1 MSKPMI
7 PNYPLSETDQ
17 TKLFCA
23 GYVLVKAMVD
33 EKKVT
38 IVDPTGSTIS
48 YNFPS
53 KRAVSSFVAEAA
65 LTRGTIVND
74 PHGSL
79 HKTSKTRLL
88 ADGYTFIRLHVQDR
102 SIKAKTL
109 QKDWHKL
116 MDIPE
121 GKDLISE
128 FIKVL
133 NNSKTL
139 QL

>member
-1 MSKPMI
+1 MSKI
-7 PNYPLSETDQ
+7 KEYPISEQDQ
-17 TKLFCA
+17 TKLFTA
-23 GYVLVKAMVD
+23 GYVLVKAD
-33 EKKVT
+33 PAPKKVT
-38 IVDPTGSTIS
+38 LVDPQGSTID
-48 YNFPS
+48 YQFPS
-53 KRAVSSFVAEAA
+53 KRAVASFIAAAA

-74 PHGSL
+74 MDGNI

-109 QKDWHKL
+109 QKDWHKI

-121 GKDLISE
+121 GNDLITE
-128 FIKVL
+128 FIKIL
-133 NNSKTL
+133 SDPKTI